1 MLNKNQ
7 KEIIN
12 SIVKEYNLDLVL
24 LFGSRARKQ
33 EREDSDWDLAIYS
46 KKEINT
52 DKYFEII
59 SKIEGNCFKKI
70 DLIIINEDI
79 DPLLSKNIFEK
90 PIILFEK
97 NKEIFNE
104 LQINSIYKF
113 IDYSPLY
120 KIEEEIVKKRLEAL

>member
-104 LQINSIYKF
+104 LQINSIYNF
-113 IDYSPLY
+113 INYSPLY
-120 KIEEEIVKKRLEAL
+120 KIEEEIVKKRLEVL

>member
-7 KEIIN
+7 KKIIN

-90 PIILFEK
+90 PIVLFEK

-104 LQINSIYKF
+104 LQINSIYNF